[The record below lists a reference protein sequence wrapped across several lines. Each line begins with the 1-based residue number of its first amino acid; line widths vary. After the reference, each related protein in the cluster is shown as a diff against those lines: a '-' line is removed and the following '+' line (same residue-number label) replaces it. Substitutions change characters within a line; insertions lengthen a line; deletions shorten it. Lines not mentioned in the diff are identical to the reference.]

1 MIAIFIISI
10 IIYTIGIVIIYH
22 NTYNLEKIEKIKF
35 TLISAIIIFII
46 TIIICNISTKNIQ
59 VENEEYLKI
68 TKTTAILILSPINL
82 IILVPYLAA
91 GINKHKEKKLS
102 PQILTKRIII
112 TIILTILI
120 AIFEIGYI
128 ENFQIGL
135 LQSANKI

>member
-35 TLISAIIIFII
+35 TLISAII
-46 TIIICNISTKNIQ
+46 
-59 VENEEYLKI
+59 
-68 TKTTAILILSPINL
+68 ILSPINL

>member
-91 GINKHKEKKLS
+91 GINKHKEKN
-102 PQILTKRIII
+102 
-112 TIILTILI
+112 
-120 AIFEIGYI
+120 Y
-128 ENFQIGL
+128 L
-135 LQSANKI
+135 LKY